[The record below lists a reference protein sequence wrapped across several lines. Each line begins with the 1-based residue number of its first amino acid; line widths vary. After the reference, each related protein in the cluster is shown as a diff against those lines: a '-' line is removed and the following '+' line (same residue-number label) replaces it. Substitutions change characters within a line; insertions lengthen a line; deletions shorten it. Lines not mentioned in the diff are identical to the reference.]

1 MGKKGAEGTPAEA
14 TTESEIE
21 ALKMKLQKMEELM
34 QEQSKDLKA
43 EVVSSQLS
51 MKQDMKEQMDEF
63 LSLLWKVQTSTPPP
77 QPMSVE

>member
-1 MGKKGAEGTPAEA
+1 
-14 TTESEIE
+14 
-21 ALKMKLQKMEELM
+21 MEELM